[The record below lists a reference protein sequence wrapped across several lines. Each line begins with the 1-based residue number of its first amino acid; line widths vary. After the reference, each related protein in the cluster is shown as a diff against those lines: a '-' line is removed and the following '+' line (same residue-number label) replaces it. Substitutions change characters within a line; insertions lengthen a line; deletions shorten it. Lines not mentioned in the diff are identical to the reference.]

1 VLIGM
6 LKMKDVT
13 SRRIRLLLLRWCDM
27 PFTGKLIDPE
37 IHRLICSV
45 IISSLNWL
53 RIGVSHRCVQFF
65 DNLLLLVGVEE
76 SFARL

>member
-1 VLIGM
+1 
-6 LKMKDVT
+6 
-13 SRRIRLLLLRWCDM
+13 M

-37 IHRLICSV
+37 IHRLISSV
-45 IISSLNWL
+45 IISSLNRL
-53 RIGVSHRCVQFF
+53 RVGVSHRRVQFF